1 MICIWHSG
9 NHACISC
16 SQIIMEILSD
26 AEWLEED
33 LPALHNLT
41 LRILVLELLASGF
54 NDTFCASLKSQ
65 QRGDVVRLHWERR
78 EKKITKDKIV
88 AEGIWKGESRRI
100 YRFWG
105 SLV

>member
-1 MICIWHSG
+1 MIYDMHIWHSG

-41 LRILVLELLASGF
+41 LRILFLELLGSGF
-54 NDTFCASLKSQ
+54 NDTFCVSLMSQ

-78 EKKITKDKIV
+78 EKKY
-88 AEGIWKGESRRI
+88 ER
-100 YRFWG
+100 
-105 SLV
+105 

>member
-1 MICIWHSG
+1 
-9 NHACISC
+9 
-16 SQIIMEILSD
+16 MEILSD

-65 QRGDVVRLHWERR
+65 QRETSLGFIGKE
-78 EKKITKDKIV
+78 EKKIRKIKLW
-88 AEGIWKGESRRI
+88 WKEYGGERAGGFIDFGVSCLACINIVLR
-100 YRFWG
+100 YA
-105 SLV
+105 